1 MLVIARQAGQE
12 VVIGD
17 PKDPLCIVKVISFQ
31 GNTAKLGFTAAERL
45 RVNRSEIA
53 ARILEDEA
61 NPTQTEAR

>member
-17 PKDPLCIVKVISFQ
+17 PKDPLCIVKVISLT
-31 GNTAKLGFTAAERL
+31 GKVARLGFTATERL

-53 ARILEDEA
+53 ARILEDETH
-61 NPTQTEAR
+61 PPQTEAR